1 MVVVKR
7 RRKVNKLT
15 ISLCLLLTGCTINI
29 QRKDVEAIL
38 PVGNTPELVRVE
50 QTFNSISSQEDKL
63 TIHKLFSGAAE
74 YLSNCQ
80 ELDSTGQFD
89 PILGKVQTSYGW
101 QRDKYSSFTD
111 AVSDYLVS
119 VDYQEPKKLT
129 TPEQRQAF
137 AKIFQDL
144 AEATKYE

>member
-7 RRKVNKLT
+7 RRKVNKL
-15 ISLCLLLTGCTINI
+15 ILSLCLFLTGCTINI

-74 YLSNCQ
+74 YLSNCE

-89 PILGKVQTSYGW
+89 PILGKVQSSYGW
-101 QRDKYSSFTD
+101 NREKYPALTD

-119 VDYQEPKKLT
+119 VGYQEPKKLT
-129 TPEQRQAF
+129 SKSERDQF
-137 AKIFQDL
+137 ASIFRDL

>member
-1 MVVVKR
+1 M
-7 RRKVNKLT
+7 NKLML
-15 ISLCLLLTGCTINI
+15 SLCLFLTGCTINI

-101 QRDKYSSFTD
+101 QRDKYTAFTD

-129 TPEQRQAF
+129 TLEQRQTF